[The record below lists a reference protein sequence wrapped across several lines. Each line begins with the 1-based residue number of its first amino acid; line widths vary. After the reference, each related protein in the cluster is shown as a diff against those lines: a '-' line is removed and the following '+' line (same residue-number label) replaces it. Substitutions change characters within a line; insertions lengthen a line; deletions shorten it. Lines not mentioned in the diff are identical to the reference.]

1 MQTIVRPS
9 LITTTSRMRA
19 LAAPRFL
26 SLQRS
31 LSVLALGSSVLLAAC
46 GSGNTP
52 SPTASAGGTTPVTP
66 TFSVAGRTSG
76 LTGAGLT
83 LSLNGGAPLALSAD
97 GSFAFPTEVSARF
110 AVTVASQPA
119 GQTCTVSNATG
130 ASRDTDVDQVR
141 VTCSATTHTVGGSVS
156 GLAGGQSLT
165 LRNNGDDPVTVSA
178 DGAYTFSVPVARN
191 GGYAVTVDT
200 QPAGQTCTVTRPT
213 GDGVLANVTD
223 ASVVCAATSH
233 RVGGAVSGLAAGAT
247 VTLLNNGG
255 DATVV
260 SANGPYAF
268 DTRVADQGR
277 YGVSV
282 GTSPAGQ
289 TCTVSNAQG
298 SAVST
303 DVGNANVQCSATAH
317 TIGGTLSGLL
327 ANQQVTLYN
336 NGADPLTLATNGA
349 FQFATPIATQ
359 TAYAVTQGA
368 ATRGVGC
375 TVSNGSGSNV
385 TADVGNVAVACT
397 TTAVSFVY
405 VTDYNN
411 DRILG
416 YSMDRRTGV
425 RTALPG
431 SPYAAGDNNRWL
443 TLHPNQAFFYS
454 ANLGSSNVSAYTVN
468 ASTGALT
475 PVAGSPFASGSQ
487 PTSIQVTPDGRFAYT
502 ANSQSGNV
510 SGFRVDQTTGAL
522 TPLPGSPYAAGNIP
536 TKIAITP
543 NSRFLYVTNQNG
555 QNLTAYRI
563 DATTGAL
570 TEVAGSPY
578 PLAGQPYGIGMHPSG
593 NFVYPVVYQAKL
605 HALRIDPT
613 TGELTDLQ
621 PGGYGSS
628 GSDWEWLSF
637 TTNGAGT
644 VGYVATNQGIR
655 AFDINTTTGAL
666 TARAGFAHAGRYE
679 YLTTNTDGDH
689 LYAADFH
696 AIFTHILDI
705 DPANGNLTPFSGS
718 AVPVEA
724 RPYNL
729 VVIER

>member
-1 MQTIVRPS
+1 
-9 LITTTSRMRA
+9 MRA
-19 LAAPRFL
+19 PAAPLFRPLRHAL
-26 SLQRS
+26 SF
-31 LSVLALGSSVLLAAC
+31 LALGSSLLLAAC
-46 GSGNTP
+46 GSGGSTP
-52 SPTASAGGTTPVTP
+52 DAGSAGNSAPPAP
-66 TFSVAGRTSG
+66 TFSVAGRVSG
-76 LTGAGLT
+76 LTGAGLM

-97 GSFAFPTEVSARF
+97 GGFSFPTEVNARY
-110 AVTVASQPA
+110 AVTVAAQPA

-130 ASRDTDVDQVR
+130 ASRDTDVAQVR
-141 VTCSATTHTVGGSVS
+141 VNCSATTHTVGGSVS
-156 GLAGGQSLT
+156 GLAGGRSLV
-165 LRNNGDDPVTVSA
+165 LRNNGADPITVSA
-178 DGAYTFSVPVARN
+178 NGAYAFATRVARN
-191 GGYAVTVDT
+191 GGYAVSVDT
-200 QPAGQTCTVTRPT
+200 QPTGQTCTVSNAT
-213 GDGVLANVTD
+213 GDGVLANVGN
-223 ASVVCAATSH
+223 VNVLCAASSH
-233 RVGGAVSGLAAGAT
+233 GVGGSVAGLAAGAT
-247 VTLLNNGG
+247 VTLLNNGS

-260 SANGPYAF
+260 AANGPYAF
-268 DTRVADQGR
+268 ATRVADQGG
-277 YGVSV
+277 YAVTV
-282 GTSPAGQ
+282 GTQPAGQ
-289 TCTVSNAQG
+289 TCTVANAQG
-298 SAVST
+298 SGLAA
-303 DVGNANVQCSATAH
+303 DVGNVNVQCSATVH

-336 NGADPLTLATNGA
+336 NGADPLTLTANGA
-349 FQFATPIATQ
+349 FQFATPIAAQ
-359 TAYAVTQGA
+359 TGYAVTQGA
-368 ATRGVGC
+368 ASRGVGC
-375 TVSNGSGSNV
+375 TVGNGSGSNA

-397 TTAVSFVY
+397 TTALSFVY

-416 YSMDRRTGV
+416 YSMDRLTGA

-502 ANSQSGNV
+502 ANSQGGNV
-510 SGFRVDQTTGAL
+510 SGFRIDQTTGAL

-555 QNLTAYRI
+555 QNLSAYRI

-578 PLAGQPYGIGMHPSG
+578 PLAGQPYGIGVHPSG

-655 AFDINTTTGAL
+655 AFDIDTTTGAL

-679 YLTTNTDGDH
+679 YLTTNPEGDH

-696 AIFTHILDI
+696 AIYTHMLDI

-718 AVPVEA
+718 AVPVDA